1 MEYPWIK
8 QGLTDDGRLAV
19 SFEDVQ
25 SANDGDTCIS
35 CITHYAIKDISG
47 AVCIDVGADLGWW
60 ARFCKYVNSTSRV
73 YAFEPNP
80 ATFPSLE
87 KFSSETFHVFNSAV
101 SDTNGL
107 INMEFEDS
115 NSNSRNNTGS
125 PVKTQ
130 KLDFIFDSVDTV
142 SIIKIDTEGHD
153 ITIVKSLQPFFQR
166 IQTLIFEF
174 TTHWSGSGH
183 DDCITNSVD
192 ALKLVYNAY
201 PYVYIASRR
210 SFPTLYRITDED
222 HILLLVLVF
231 MNRSL
236 QVDIVCSVNS
246 IENIKLKEDIDFL
259 EDNTCI

>member
-8 QGLTDDGRLAV
+8 GGMTDDDRLAV
-19 SFEDVQ
+19 SFDDVV

-35 CITHYAIKDISG
+35 CITHSAIKDVSG

-60 ARFCKYVNSTSRV
+60 ARFCKYVNGTSHV

-87 KFSSETFHVFNSAV
+87 KFSSDTFHVFNSAV
-101 SDTNGL
+101 SDTSGE

-115 NSNSRNNTGS
+115 NSNSRSNTGTAVS
-125 PVKTQ
+125 TQ

-153 ITIVKSLQPFFQR
+153 ITIVRSLQPYFSR

-174 TTHWSGSGH
+174 TTYWSGIDH
-183 DDCITNSVD
+183 DDCIKNSAD
-192 ALKLVYNAY
+192 ALNMVYNAY
-201 PYVYIASRR
+201 PYVYIVSRR
-210 SFPTLYRITDED
+210 TFPILFRITDED
-222 HILLLVLVF
+222 HISLLVLLF
-231 MNRSL
+231 MKSKL
-236 QVDIVCSVNS
+236 QVDIVCSVNPIDN
-246 IENIKLKEDIDFL
+246 IEVKDDINFLKAYH
-259 EDNTCI
+259 CI